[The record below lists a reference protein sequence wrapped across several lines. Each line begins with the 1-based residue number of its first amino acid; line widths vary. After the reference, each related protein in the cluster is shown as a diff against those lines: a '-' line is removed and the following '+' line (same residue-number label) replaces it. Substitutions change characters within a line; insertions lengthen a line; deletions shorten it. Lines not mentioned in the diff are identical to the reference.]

1 MSCRFRLFD
10 DAREYAAIVR
20 SFLLQAEARNNVL
33 LGVLRQLVSGEHDYE
48 DPILLGALESD
59 EGVMGCVWRTP
70 PNKLGLT
77 GIPGRPAEGVA
88 EGVSKVYS
96 WLEAAFGP
104 SESVMRFGEAW
115 SKHTGA
121 SYRRGMHRG
130 VYELDDVTPPSRKA
144 GGKMVTAPHEEL
156 PTVVAWV
163 VGFRRDSGVS
173 GGNPEV
179 VGRRLVRSG
188 RAYLW
193 LDGGVPRSMAAAIAY
208 TDHGVRIGHVYTPP
222 EYRGRGYA
230 SMLVAQ
236 LSREI
241 LESGRDFCF
250 LHADLANPTST
261 RLYTR
266 LGYRKIGEAL
276 DVIFERQDV

>member
-1 MSCRFRLFD
+1 MSYRFRLFD

-20 SFLLQAEARNNVL
+20 PFLLRAEARNNVL
-33 LGVLRQLVSGEHDYE
+33 LGVLRQLVSGDHDYE
-48 DPILLGALESD
+48 EPILLGALESN
-59 EGVMGCVWRTP
+59 EGVIGCVWRTP

-77 GIPGRPAEGVA
+77 EIPVRAVEVVA

-96 WLEAAFGP
+96 WPEAAFGP

-115 SKHTGA
+115 SKHTGGA
-121 SYRRGMHRG
+121 YRPGMHRG

-144 GGKMVTAPHEEL
+144 RGRMVTAPHEEL
-156 PTVVAWV
+156 PRVIAWV

-173 GGNPEV
+173 GGDPLV

-188 RAYLW
+188 RVYLW
-193 LDGGVPRSMAAAIAY
+193 LDDGVPRSMAAAIAF

-230 SMLVAQ
+230 GMLVAV
-236 LSREI
+236 LSRVM
-241 LESGRDFCF
+241 LDKGRKFCV

-261 RLYTR
+261 RIYTR

-276 DVIFERQDV
+276 DVIFERQEV